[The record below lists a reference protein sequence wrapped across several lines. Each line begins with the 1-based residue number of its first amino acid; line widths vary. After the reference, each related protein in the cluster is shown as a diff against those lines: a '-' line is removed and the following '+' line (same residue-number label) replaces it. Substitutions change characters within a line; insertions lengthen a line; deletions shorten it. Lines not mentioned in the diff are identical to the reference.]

1 MAKVT
6 YGSKWGRVKKS
17 AVRGATSDQRAP
29 EDVVREMKKGEQK
42 PPGEDYRE
50 KALAIFGLICAR
62 CGREFDGAN
71 RRLLTVHH
79 IDGNHDNNPPDGS
92 NWVNLC
98 VYCHED
104 IHSRGLLGEY
114 FAGLSSRREAHV
126 VYDEGKGAGLGS
138 LADKLGKALREK
150 EKTRS

>member
-6 YGSKWGRVKKS
+6 YGSKWGRVKKNTTRS
-17 AVRGATSDQRAP
+17 ATSDQKTP
-29 EDVVREMKKGEQK
+29 EEVVREMKKGEQK
-42 PPGEDYRE
+42 APGEDYRE
-50 KALAIFGLICAR
+50 KALAIFGLVCAR
-62 CGREFDGAN
+62 CGREFEGAN

-98 VYCHED
+98 VFCHED

-114 FAGLSSRREAHV
+114 FSGLAAQRETEV
-126 VYDEGKGAGLGS
+126 VYGEGKDGGLGS
-138 LADKLGKALREK
+138 LADKLTKALRDK
-150 EKTRS
+150 GDRRS